1 MTNKE
6 KLDKLLDLQT
16 SLGLN
21 SPSCLCQSPL
31 YKEIYE
37 ELIQKLECLE
47 EVNKV
52 WHKNEP
58 LESVDFRPYY
68 LQILYDYINVK
79 EKEIETLKNEN
90 QILTQNVKDTYDS
103 SQDIIYELQEEIKK
117 LKLSIDEEIRNY
129 QEMAK
134 LYVKESN
141 EREKLIKFIET
152 LKFYFFIDI
161 IQRETDYKLGFE
173 PVVPI
178 DDQPR
183 FSIITSKDGE
193 LVEEILNRKAI
204 VDLCFKDT
212 L

>member
-1 MTNKE
+1 MTSKE

-31 YKEIYE
+31 YKEIYKD
-37 ELIQKLECLE
+37 LIQQLERLE
-47 EVNKV
+47 T
-52 WHKNEP
+52 
-58 LESVDFRPYY
+58 LELENIYY
-68 LQILYDYINVK
+68 KSELAGCPNCSKTQ
-79 EKEIETLKNEN
+79 EIEKLKNEN
-90 QILTQNVKDTYDS
+90 QILNQNVKDTYDS
-103 SQDIIYELQEEIKK
+103 SQDIIFELQEEIGK
-117 LKLSIDEEIRNY
+117 LKKFVEI
-129 QEMAK
+129 
-134 LYVKESN
+134 
-141 EREKLIKFIET
+141 
-152 LKFYFFIDI
+152 LKYYFFIDI

-183 FSIITSKDGE
+183 FSIITSSDGE
-193 LVEEILNRKAI
+193 LVEKILNRKAI

>member
-1 MTNKE
+1 MNSNRDYATENINLKKRLEVLEHYQASAIALTKE
-6 KLDKLLDLQT
+6 
-16 SLGLN
+16 N
-21 SPSCLCQSPL
+21 MAL
-31 YKEIYE
+31 YQE
-37 ELIQKLECLE
+37 
-47 EVNKV
+47 
-52 WHKNEP
+52 NE
-58 LESVDFRPYY
+58 
-68 LQILYDYINVK
+68 K
-79 EKEIETLKNEN
+79 LKNEN
-90 QILTQNVKDTYDS
+90 QILNQNVKDTYDS

-117 LKLSIDEEIRNY
+117 LKLSIDEEIKNY

-141 EREKLIKFIET
+141 EREKLMKFIET

-183 FSIITSKDGE
+183 FSIITSSDGE